1 MRLRRSRVPDIF
13 ETHLAAAANGILALL
28 IRDVAA
34 TLALDVAV
42 EHRAPGIPG
51 LRLGTARKR
60 GYANRRRDR
69 KYENRSHCGTLRTV
83 APGFLR
89 RNESRT
95 SHPGQQGNEF
105 S

>member
-1 MRLRRSRVPDIF
+1 RDI
-13 ETHLAAAANGILALL
+13 
-28 IRDVAA
+28 AA

-95 SHPGQQGNEF
+95 SPPGQQGNKVSTAHSRASGNPDAACTARAPPSFETL
-105 S
+105 